1 MSDDKFLLP
10 AVLDRNG
17 PVPLY
22 HQLKQILLQAIQ
34 QGHYV
39 PGQLIPGERELEE
52 LYGVSQITVRRA
64 LNDLATE
71 GYIVRQ
77 PGRGSFVRTPK
88 VRLQH
93 NRLGG
98 FFDALRDQGFEPESQ
113 ILQLGRLMGSG
124 RISKRL
130 CVSSDQPLLFIKRLI
145 YADGEAL
152 VLVNAHF
159 NVPDGI
165 LFSREELESES
176 AIPLLEKKCGISL
189 VRAERTIEATLASD
203 EAAGLLQTEPGAPML
218 LVTLCM
224 YDVEGQPV
232 GLSESLYRGD
242 RYKHKDMLL
251 R

>member
-1 MSDDKFLLP
+1 MENDAFELP
-10 AVLDRNG
+10 TTLDRSG

-22 HQLKQILLQAIQ
+22 HQLKQILLHAIQ
-34 QGHYV
+34 GGHYV
-39 PGQLIPGERELEE
+39 PGQMIPGERELED

-64 LNDLATE
+64 LNDLAAE

-113 ILQLGRLMGSG
+113 ILQLGRLTPSG
-124 RISKRL
+124 RVSKWL
-130 CVSSDQPLLFIKRLI
+130 CVNPDQPLLYIKRLI

-152 VLVNAHF
+152 VLVDAHF
-159 NVPDGI
+159 DVPDGI
-165 LFSREELESES
+165 PFSREELEKES
-176 AIPLLEKKCGISL
+176 AILLLEKKCGISL

-203 EAAGLLQTEPGAPML
+203 EAASLLQTESGAPML
-218 LVTLCM
+218 QVWLCM
-224 YDVEGQPV
+224 YDVENQPV
-232 GLSESLYRGD
+232 GLSQSLYRGD

>member
-1 MSDDKFLLP
+1 MSGNEFGLP
-10 AVLDRNG
+10 TILDRSG

-22 HQLKQILLQAIQ
+22 HQLKQILLHAIQ
-34 QGHYV
+34 EGHYT
-39 PGQLIPGERELEE
+39 PGQVIPGERELEE

-98 FFDALRDQGFEPESQ
+98 FFDALREQGFEPESQ
-113 ILQLGRLMGSG
+113 ILQLGRLTPSG
-124 RISKRL
+124 RVSKRL
-130 CVSSDQPLLFIKRLI
+130 CVNPDQPLLYIKRLI

-152 VLVNAHF
+152 VLVQAHF
-159 NVPDGI
+159 HVPDG
-165 LFSREELESES
+165 LPLSREELERES
-176 AIPLLEKKCGISL
+176 AIILLEQKCGVSL

-203 EAAGLLQTEPGAPML
+203 EAASLLQTEPGSPML
-218 LVTLCM
+218 LVRLCM
-224 YDVEGQPV
+224 YDVENQPV
-232 GLSESLYRGD
+232 GFSESLYRGD